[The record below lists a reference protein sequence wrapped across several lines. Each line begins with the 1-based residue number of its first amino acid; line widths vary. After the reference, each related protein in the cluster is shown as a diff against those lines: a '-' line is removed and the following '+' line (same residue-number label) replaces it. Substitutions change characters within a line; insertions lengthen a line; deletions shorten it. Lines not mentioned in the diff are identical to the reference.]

1 MTRGKPAAVCSLIA
15 SHAYKQPVSPS
26 LLFHYHYHPPSSA
39 TLRPLRLFLPL
50 LARLGPTTMTIVD
63 PAISQTA
70 ASAVL
75 PALPPAKAVP
85 DNLSASVKHW
95 WATGTK
101 ESAIAEERLLR

>member
-1 MTRGKPAAVCSLIA
+1 
-15 SHAYKQPVSPS
+15 VSPS
-26 LLFHYHYHPPSSA
+26 LLFHYHYHPPSST
-39 TLRPLRLFLPL
+39 TLRPLRLLLPL

-70 ASAVL
+70 AKAASTVL